1 MKFHKTLGLLAI
13 TAGMLLT
20 GCGEGDMAIVEQAAK
35 SDALIVS
42 ASGKTYNHNRENTL
56 EYNTKLNLANSNAVS
71 ADNKEGYVLTKVTWA
86 ITGDGA
92 SLWKH
97 NANFDDTTNDYQYW
111 MATYPT
117 DGTAVKVTFTAT
129 VSYGS
134 AETSVVYNFLM
145 ASKA

>member
-1 MKFHKTLGLLAI
+1 MKFHRTLGLLAI

-35 SDALIVS
+35 SNALIVPS
-42 ASGKTYNHNRENTL
+42 SEITHNKNDEYTL
-56 EYNTKLNLANSNAVS
+56 EYNTKLNLANSYAVS
-71 ADNKEGYVLTKVTWA
+71 ANNKEGYVLTKVTWE

-97 NANFDDTTNDYQYW
+97 NANFDDTVNDRQYW